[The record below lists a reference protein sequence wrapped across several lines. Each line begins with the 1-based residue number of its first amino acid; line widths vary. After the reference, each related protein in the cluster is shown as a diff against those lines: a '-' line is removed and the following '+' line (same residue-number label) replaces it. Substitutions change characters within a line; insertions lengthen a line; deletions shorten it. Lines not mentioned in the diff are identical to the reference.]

1 MYVSRRQIN
10 LIKAIH
16 ENPSASLKELG
27 DFLAVSMQTV
37 RADLHSMKKLMADY
51 RVRVELLPGNQLR
64 VWGRENINYML
75 SAFQTMQEFSFEKQ
89 IMLVLLLDDDF
100 VVMQDI
106 ADKLFASKSLIEK
119 IMSLLLKKYP
129 DELQSVR
136 RHGIRNVSSQL
147 ERRNRFSE
155 IVGAY
160 IRGVDFQKE
169 IRAFHEN
176 HFPLLDYAE
185 LEDVDRAAEGVRLLR
200 DNVSFSFTDES
211 LVFLFL
217 QLIFAGI
224 CRRRWQN
231 VPMGNLVE
239 GMLSGLADNA
249 GYGQAAACVCR
260 AAGLEEPEEIS
271 YFTYLMH
278 MLRKQTVADI
288 SGFAE
293 TMEPVLEEILGCI
306 YRNLSIDFTG
316 DQELVRGLMV
326 HLYTTVIRRDMLV
339 SSLAEQSGME
349 IKQQYPLG
357 FDMSAIAARVIR
369 KRYNYKISDG
379 EMMYMTMHF
388 QAGIE
393 RMKALGSRVQILVVC
408 HYGLAA
414 ASLIAAKIEGC
425 FPTADV
431 VANISMQRFQNMQQ
445 VKADLILSTE
455 NIEAFTDVPVIYVT
469 PMLPEREIQSI
480 RSFID
485 TRCVSNMLMLH
496 ILNAK
501 VLDMASARAKEEVL
515 KRAAGELLAHGLVTE
530 EYLGSV
536 MEREEASSTDIMD
549 IAVPHGNPE
558 FVRETQLIIVRLDKP
573 LLWTYSE
580 VKYVFMFAVSKAQ
593 FEKNM
598 VLFANFYKRL
608 LRRDVRSE
616 LKRHEKSSPE
626 ELRKSLAHAVSL

>member
-16 ENPSASLKELG
+16 ENPSAGMKELG

-37 RADLHSMKKLMADY
+37 RADLYGMKKLMADY
-51 RVRVELLPGNQLR
+51 GVRVELLPGNRLR

-75 SAFQTMQEFSFEKQ
+75 GAFQTMQEFSFEKQ
-89 IMLVLLLDDDF
+89 IMLVLLLDDGF

-129 DELQSVR
+129 DELQSAR

-155 IVGAY
+155 IVGTY
-160 IRGVDFQKE
+160 IRGVDFRQE
-169 IRAFHEN
+169 IKAFHEN
-176 HFPLLDYAE
+176 HFPLLDYAAM
-185 LEDVDRAAEGVRLLR
+185 EDVDRAAEAVRLLR
-200 DNVSFSFTDES
+200 DNANFSFTDES

-217 QLIFAGI
+217 QLLFAGI
-224 CRRRWQN
+224 CRKRWRT
-231 VPMGNLVE
+231 VPMGNLVG

-249 GYGQAAACVCR
+249 GYGRAAACVCR
-260 AAGLEEPEEIS
+260 AAGLDEPEEIA

-288 SGFAE
+288 SGFAAA
-293 TMEPVLEEILGCI
+293 MEPVLEEILACI

-316 DQELVRGLMV
+316 DDELRRGLMV

-339 SSLAEQSGME
+339 SGLAEQSGME
-349 IKQQYPLG
+349 IKRQYPLG
-357 FDMSAIAARVIR
+357 FDMSAIAAGVIMR
-369 KRYNYKISDG
+369 RYNYKISDG

-393 RMKALGSRVQILVVC
+393 RMKAGGSRVRILVVC

-414 ASLIAAKIEGC
+414 ASLIAAKIEGY
-425 FPTADV
+425 FPAADV
-431 VANISMQRFQNMQQ
+431 VAGISMQRFQNMPQ

-455 NIEAFTDVPVIYVT
+455 NIGADAPVIYVT

-485 TRCVSNMLMLH
+485 TRCVSNMLLLH
-496 ILNAK
+496 ILNAI
-501 VLDMASARAKEEVL
+501 VLDMESAGSREEVL
-515 KRAAGELLAHGLVTE
+515 QAAAGELLARGLVTE
-530 EYLGSV
+530 EYPNSV
-536 MEREEASSTDIMD
+536 MEREEASPTDIMD
-549 IAVPHGNPE
+549 IAVPHGSPE
-558 FVRETQLIIVRLDKP
+558 FVRETQLVIVRLARP
-573 LLWTYSE
+573 LLWAYSE
-580 VKYVFMFAVSKAQ
+580 VRYVFMFAVSKAQ

-598 VLFANFYKRL
+598 ALFASFYKRL
-608 LRRDVRSE
+608 LRGDVRSE
-616 LKRHEKSSPE
+616 LKRHGKSSPE
-626 ELRKSLAHAVSL
+626 ELRKSLAHALGG